1 MFKDSIIKKLKE
13 LNINTINQTLK
24 EAESI
29 KPLICLPISVRPPYF
44 FLTIYDESSLDK
56 YIRQKGTI
64 GYIVVNGITT
74 LILYIPNPEQQKRI
88 IPIVNQDVNKNCKFV
103 SILELNNSDK
113 IAIFHKEKKKK
124 EQPLSTP
131 KKTSILDEL
140 DELSNKPNNLFYA
153 DYARKHPSFYF
164 YKKPLES
171 TTNKFKD
178 YKFFKLYCTLI
189 YLAEKSNVIKHKRTQ
204 CHISPKDLISIIPN
218 CLKYNRQKGKS
229 SQPIKKRTYS
239 KSYITFLDNAKES
252 NLIYEYQLKGEYISI
267 IFSESFISELGEPP
281 YTKLPFSLIDEI
293 SSYNYRFILYFV
305 IKQFSNNPSQPY
317 FVKIKIKN
325 LLGKADIRLST
336 SNTMAAERLNTYFRI
351 LERYHVIDDLIT
363 YVADDI
369 RRNTLIDFRLYHFQ
383 TISDDIYDEYE
394 DWEEEE

>member
-56 YIRQKGTI
+56 YIRNKGTI
-64 GYIVVNGITT
+64 GYIKINGITT
-74 LILYIPNPEQQKRI
+74 MILYIPEPERQNKIVPI
-88 IPIVNQDVNKNCKFV
+88 INYNVNQNFKYVDSLTMKYT
-103 SILELNNSDK
+103 DK

-124 EQPLSTP
+124 EQPLSTLQ
-131 KKTSILDEL
+131 KTSILDEL

-153 DYARKHPSFYF
+153 DYARRHPSFYF

-218 CLKYNRQKGKS
+218 CFKYPRQKDKS
-229 SQPIKKRTYS
+229 SQSIKKRTYS

-325 LLGKADIRLST
+325 LLNKADIRLST
-336 SNTMAAERLNTYFRI
+336 SNKMAAERLNTYFRI

-363 YVADDI
+363 YIADDI
-369 RRNTLIDFRLYHFQ
+369 RSNTLIDFRLYHFK
-383 TISDDIYDEYE
+383 TISDDIDEYE